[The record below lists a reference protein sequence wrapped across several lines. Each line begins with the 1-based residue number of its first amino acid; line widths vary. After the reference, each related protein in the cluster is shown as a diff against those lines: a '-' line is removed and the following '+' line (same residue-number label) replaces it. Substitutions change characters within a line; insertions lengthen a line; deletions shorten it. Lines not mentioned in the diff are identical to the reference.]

1 MSLNQ
6 PKAKQR
12 TLRLLTLYSRCKA
25 CKCIDNPCAYI
36 LLPPHIF
43 LPLYKYHRMNID
55 AKKTQAI
62 QALSNTKDEDLIE
75 EVYGLLYPAQSISD
89 IEINKLPQ
97 PLQQKINKALE
108 DYQSG
113 NYITHAQMKEKLQ
126 QWLTK

>member
-1 MSLNQ
+1 
-6 PKAKQR
+6 
-12 TLRLLTLYSRCKA
+12 
-25 CKCIDNPCAYI
+25 
-36 LLPPHIF
+36 
-43 LPLYKYHRMNID
+43 MNID
-55 AKKTQAI
+55 AKKNQAI

-108 DYQSG
+108 DYKSG